1 MADLEFRQGRRVTRA
16 PVGRADPAQ
25 LPVVVVGGGWAGL
38 AAAVELAAAGLP
50 VQLHEM
56 APQLGGRAR
65 GIQLQACDRPVRLD
79 NGQHLLV
86 GAYRETL
93 RLVTRV
99 TGDPWRVLSARP
111 LRLESTDGLR
121 LRSAPLPSPLH
132 WSLALLD
139 ARGMSLADRMALVRL
154 MSTLARSR
162 WRAAPGSTVS
172 HLLARLKQTP
182 SLNRRLWEPLC
193 VAALNTTADEACAQT
208 FANVLRDTLGS
219 DRAASRFLLPRGT
232 LSEVLPEPAAEWL
245 RGRGASIHLRSRVTR
260 IERHGAHWR
269 VSTAS
274 NTFDAAQVVLAVPPH
289 AVAGLLGEV
298 AAAAIAPLAALHYDA
313 IATVYLGWRTHRHP
327 SAPSLPAALM
337 LVESAGRQ
345 QYGQWLFDRGRQ
357 QDLRLA
363 AVVISAAGRVGEL
376 DARVVADGVAEQ
388 VADQCGGLR
397 ADWAQTVREKRA
409 TFRCVPDRPRIES
422 DHLHRAGLE
431 HLWLAGDYAWPDYP
445 ATIEAAVRSG
455 VYAAALVLDAAAL
468 DPVGPGASRR
478 GRTGQDAA
486 KATSATRPR
495 EPGRSAPAR

>member
-1 MADLEFRQGRRVTRA
+1 MTRA
-16 PVGRADPAQ
+16 AVGHADPAH

-38 AAAVELAAAGLP
+38 ASAIELVSAGVT

-65 GIQLQACDRPVRLD
+65 GIQLQACDRPVHLD

-86 GAYRETL
+86 GAYHETL

-139 ARGMSLADRMALVRL
+139 ARGMSLADRGALVRL
-154 MSTLARSR
+154 MSVLARDR
-162 WRAAPGSTVS
+162 WRVDPGSTVGQ
-172 HLLARLKQTP
+172 LLARLKQTA

-193 VAALNTTADEACAQT
+193 VAALNTTAEAACAQT

-232 LSEVLPEPAAEWL
+232 LSEVLPEPAAAWL
-245 RGRGASIHLRSRVTR
+245 TGRGAGIHLRSRVLR
-260 IERHGAHWR
+260 IERHRGHWR
-269 VSTAS
+269 VTTAS
-274 NTFDAAQVVLAVPPH
+274 DTFDAAQVVLAVPPH
-289 AVAGLLGEV
+289 SIAGLLGE
-298 AAAAIAPLAALHYDA
+298 ANAAAIAPLAALHYDA

-327 SAPSLPAALM
+327 SAPPLPPALM
-337 LVESAGRQ
+337 LVESARRH

-357 QDLRLA
+357 QDLQLA

-376 DARVVADGVAEQ
+376 DARMLADGVADQ
-388 VADQCGGLR
+388 VVDQCGGLR

-409 TFRCVPDRPRIES
+409 TFRCLPDRPRIES
-422 DHLHRAGLE
+422 DHLHREGLE

-455 VYAAALVLDAAAL
+455 VHAAALVLASAAHQPA
-468 DPVGPGASRR
+468 VAGAAGR
-478 GRTGQDAA
+478 GRSANPAA
-486 KATSATRPR
+486 KPTSATRPR
-495 EPGRSAPAR
+495 GPGRSAPDR